1 MNAHKPLLL
10 WDVDD
15 TLNRQIEIFLEHSP
29 LGAGKEYREIVQKP
43 QYLAFGVPKEEYLA
57 ELDRCRREFV
67 YDSLPRPEIMEFF
80 REYGHSFRSMALS
93 AVPITLAP
101 LSAAWVLR
109 HFGQWMQG
117 TIYVPSERKGV
128 AIYSQ
133 SFGSK
138 AEAAAAL
145 NGILIDDT
153 PEHVENCR
161 RAVGRAYTFP
171 APWNGCAD
179 MAIEK
184 FLQQLIDELELKK

>member
-1 MNAHKPLLL
+1 M
-10 WDVDD
+10 
-15 TLNRQIEIFLEHSP
+15 
-29 LGAGKEYREIVQKP
+29 
-43 QYLAFGVPKEEYLA
+43 
-57 ELDRCRREFV
+57 
-67 YDSLPRPEIMEFF
+67 
-80 REYGHSFRSMALS
+80 
-93 AVPITLAP
+93 
-101 LSAAWVLR
+101 
-109 HFGQWMQG
+109 
-117 TIYVPSERKGV
+117 PSERKGV
-128 AIYSQ
+128 TIYSQ

-153 PEHVENCR
+153 PDHVESCR